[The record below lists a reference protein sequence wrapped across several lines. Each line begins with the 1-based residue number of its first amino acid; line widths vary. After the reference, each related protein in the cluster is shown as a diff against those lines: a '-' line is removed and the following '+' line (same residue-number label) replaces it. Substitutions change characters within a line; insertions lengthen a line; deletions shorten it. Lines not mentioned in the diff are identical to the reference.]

1 MQAAQG
7 EHQGSMKI
15 FSIIW
20 VGQLLSLIGSGLTS
34 FALGIWIYKQNESVT
49 QLTLISL
56 FTTIPGLVTGPLIG
70 ALVDRW
76 DRRLVMIVS
85 DLISALTI
93 MSMALLY
100 FSNLLAFWH
109 ICLGVAINSISGAF
123 FWPAYHASTAILV
136 PTKHLGRAGG
146 MNEIAYAATQLIAP
160 ILGAAL
166 LNGIGLSAIFM
177 LDGISFLLAL
187 STLLFVR
194 IPSLQSSEPA
204 KPRTSLWR
212 EALYGWTYIRARHG
226 LVALLVFAVV
236 TRFVMGSVNIL
247 ATPLVLAFS
256 TEQVLGTIM
265 SIGGVGAVIGSIAM
279 TSWGGPKRRIY
290 GVLGGELVGG
300 ICILIAGLKPS
311 IPLFGVA
318 IFIYLLRWPIGLICN
333 QAIWLSKVAPEVQGR
348 VLSIRQ
354 LVGFSALP
362 LSYLVSGPLVDRV
375 LEPLFAPEGGL
386 ATSVGQVIGTGPGRG
401 IAFLFVLMGTLT
413 IIASIVGFLNPR
425 LRLVEQEL
433 PDLRQRNVAQTE
445 VKTHEHE
452 SAIETSAI

>member
-136 PTKHLGRAGG
+136 PTKQLGRAGG

-194 IPSLQSSEPA
+194 VPTLQSAEPA
-204 KPRTSLWR
+204 KPRAALWR

-265 SIGGVGAVIGSIAM
+265 SVGGVGAVIGSIAM

-300 ICILIAGLKPS
+300 ICILVAGLKPS

-318 IFIYLLRWPIGLICN
+318 IFVYLLRWPIGLICN

-375 LEPLFAPEGGL
+375 LEPLFSAEGGL
-386 ATSVGQVIGTGPGRG
+386 TNSVGQVIGTGPGRG

-433 PDLRQRNVAQTE
+433 PDLRQHNVAQPE
-445 VKTHEHE
+445 PKTHEHE
-452 SAIETSAI
+452 PAIETSAI

>member
-1 MQAAQG
+1 MQPVQG
-7 EHQGSMKI
+7 GHQGSMKM

-20 VGQLLSLIGSGLTS
+20 FGQLLSLIGSGLTS
-34 FALGIWIYKQNESVT
+34 FALGIWIYKQNDSVT

-76 DRRLVMIVS
+76 DRRIVMILS
-85 DLISALTI
+85 DLVSALSILT
-93 MSMALLY
+93 MALLY

-109 ICLGVAINSISGAF
+109 ICFGVAINSITGAF
-123 FWPAYHASTAILV
+123 FWPAYHASTALLV
-136 PTKHLGRAGG
+136 PTKQLGRAGG

-177 LDGISFLLAL
+177 IDGISFLLAL

-194 IPSLQSSEPA
+194 IPTLTSAEAA
-204 KPRTSLWR
+204 KPKASLWR
-212 EALYGWTYIRARHG
+212 EALYGWTYIRARNG
-226 LVALLVFAVV
+226 LLALLIFAVV

-256 TEQVLGTIM
+256 NEQTLGTIM

-290 GVLGGELVGG
+290 GVLGGELIGG

-311 IPLFGVA
+311 IPLFGIA
-318 IFIYLLRWPIGLICN
+318 IFIYLLRWPIGLISN
-333 QAIWLSKVAPEVQGR
+333 QAIWLSKIAPEVQGR

-354 LVGFSALP
+354 LIGFSALP
-362 LSYLVSGPLVDRV
+362 LSYVVSGPLVDNV
-375 LEPLFAPEGGL
+375 LEPLFAPGGGL
-386 ATSVGQVIGTGPGRG
+386 ANSVGQLIGIGPGRG
-401 IAFLFVLMGTLT
+401 IAFLFVLMGTLV
-413 IIASIVGFLNPR
+413 IVASIVGFMNPR
-425 LRLVEQEL
+425 LRMVEQEL
-433 PDLRQRNVAQTE
+433 PDVRASSMAQPE
-445 VKTHEHE
+445 VRTHEHE
-452 SAIETSAI
+452 PVIETSAI